1 LSNLYQKPVKI
12 IGIVAAVLFPVA
24 LVLSFCFNF
33 LFYAIIIYATI
44 ILSLIGY
51 LGGIWLWK
59 YLATSELIKGNMKRT
74 IKLFGIVVL
83 IGFIAFISFSL
94 YIAFFGDPS
103 VIQSIVS
110 IANYVILFMVVY
122 CIGYL
127 ASIWRISSPA
137 SESNNANL
145 GKAFQLDWAIIKR
158 VLKLAIPCGAVIGVI
173 TVILGIYLGQL
184 PSALFYYGI
193 IVLLLG
199 GLCLGYLIWEH
210 LKKSNLITGDFQKQ
224 LKYVSIVFT
233 VALGALALYGLLI
246 TFSIPFN
253 IQFYRDLILFYVIC
267 IICLFFYFLGLY
279 VSIITSK

>member
-1 LSNLYQKPVKI
+1 MSKPHQNPIKI
-12 IGIVAAVLFPVA
+12 IGIAATALFLVA
-24 LVLSFCFNF
+24 LGLGFCFNF
-33 LFYAIIIYATI
+33 LFYAIVIYITLFI
-44 ILSLIGY
+44 SLIGY
-51 LGGIWLWK
+51 FGGTWLWV

-74 IKLFGIVVL
+74 IKLFGVVVL
-83 IGFIAFISFSL
+83 AGFIAFISFSL

-103 VIQSIVS
+103 VIQSIVT
-110 IANYVILFMVVY
+110 IANYLILFMVVY

-127 ASIWRISSPA
+127 ASIWRISPPA
-137 SESNNANL
+137 SEPSSANF
-145 GKAFQLDWAIIKR
+145 GKAFQLDWAIIKS
-158 VLKLAIPCGAVIGVI
+158 VLKLALPCAAVIGVI
-173 TVILGIYLGQL
+173 AVILGISLGQL

-193 IVLLLG
+193 ILLLFG

-246 TFSIPFN
+246 TFAIPFN
-253 IQFYRDLILFYVIC
+253 IQLYRDLILYYAIC
-267 IICLFFYFLGLY
+267 LICLFFYFLGLY